1 VLHNLQNSLFML
13 STQLIYFTAELHLSE
28 RWLSGSAWPFGKF
41 VENSAKLTC
50 LEIIC
55 YRIKYSTVL

>member
-1 VLHNLQNSLFML
+1 ML